1 MMMLAVGAG
10 LAFGS
15 ILLSM
20 LIDGNSIGPLIGP
33 SSFVIVFFGSI
44 GAALMSIQTSDVRR
58 VVDSARYAFQGRP
71 ADKGEVIGVLS
82 PLADV
87 ARREGMLA
95 LEGRLED
102 IDDEFVRAGIQQLV
116 DGADAEQIAE
126 VLQIDIAAMDERHRF
141 GIDFWKAVGGFAP
154 TFGMVGTVI
163 GLVNMLGNL
172 SDPQQ
177 LGRGMSVA
185 LLTTLY
191 GVLMSNV
198 AFLPVAARLDA
209 LNRTELSARDVAVD
223 GVLSIQAGVS
233 SRVLE
238 ERLRTYLGPAGRQDA
253 SAEVGAG
260 DPTAEAA

>member
-1 MMMLAVGAG
+1 MVMLAGGAA

-20 LIDGNSIGPLIGP
+20 LLDGNAIGPLIGP
-33 SSFVIVFFGSI
+33 SSFVIVFFGAI
-44 GAALMSIQTSDVRR
+44 GAALMSIQTTDVGR
-58 VVDSARYAFQGRP
+58 VVASALYAFRGSP
-71 ADKGEVIGVLS
+71 ADKGVVIDVLS

-95 LEGRLED
+95 LEGRLGEIED
-102 IDDEFVRAGIQQLV
+102 DFVRTGIQQLV
-116 DGADAEQIAE
+116 DGADAEQIAD

-141 GIDFWKAVGGFAP
+141 GIGFWKAVGGFAP

-191 GVLMSNV
+191 GVLLSNV
-198 AFLPVAARLDA
+198 VFLPISSRLDA
-209 LNRTELSARDVAVD
+209 LNQTELSARDVALD
-223 GVLSIQAGVS
+223 GILSIQAGVS

-238 ERLRTYLGPAGRQDA
+238 ERLRTYLGPAGREA
-253 SAEVGAG
+253 PEVAA
-260 DPTAEAA
+260 DDTAEAA